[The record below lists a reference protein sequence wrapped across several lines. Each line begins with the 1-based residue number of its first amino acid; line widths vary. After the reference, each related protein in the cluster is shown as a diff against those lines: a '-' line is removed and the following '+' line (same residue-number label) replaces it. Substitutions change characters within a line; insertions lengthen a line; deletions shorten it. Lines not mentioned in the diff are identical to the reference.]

1 MSTVTGYNVYSYFTE
16 GKTRYWAEYVD
27 KTENGGN
34 DNGHVDGKEIK
45 LFQDIIAHRYN
56 YTYDFSKD
64 NSEQETEIAKLPKN
78 LARNAAEHLYLESEL
93 TQGANVVGNNVSEEL
108 KGYTRNYNKT
118 KVAME
123 KIASFPV
130 ESKKYEV
137 VKEFLSGYDI
147 GGANNGFFEQIGHE
161 YGKNFT
167 NGEVVTFLK
176 AVMDALPEEKK
187 YTDTFGKVYK
197 IYEKYNA
204 KPAEEP
210 FKDSTFSC
218 ISRIYSLNTLD
229 QLDDAIKELF
239 KD

>member
-1 MSTVTGYNVYSYFTE
+1 MSTVTGYSVYSYFTE
-16 GKTRYWAEYVD
+16 GKTRSWAEYVD

-34 DNGHVDGKEIK
+34 NNGHVDGKEIK
-45 LFQDIIAHRYN
+45 LFQDIISHRYD
-56 YTYDFSKD
+56 YAYDFSKN
-64 NSEQETEIAKLPKN
+64 NSEQETEIAKLPEN
-78 LARNAAEHLYLESEL
+78 LATDAAKHLYLESEL
-93 TQGANVVGNNVSEEL
+93 TQGAYLVGNNVSKNL
-108 KGYTRNYNKT
+108 AGITNNYKKT

-137 VKEFLSGYDI
+137 VKEFLSGYAL
-147 GGANNGFFEQIGHE
+147 GEAHNGFFEQIGHE

-197 IYEKYNA
+197 IYEEYNA

-218 ISRIYSLNTLD
+218 ISRIFSLNTLD
-229 QLDDAIKELF
+229 QLDDAIEELF